1 MIFKRRKKM
10 VYKENLVC
18 VIKHNGQ
25 ILREKDDL
33 VSLPFGSEYSILLK
47 NLNSRNASIK
57 ISIDGKDVLDD
68 KSLIIGPNSET
79 ELKGFLDS
87 HSVKNSF
94 KFIQKTKEIKDY
106 RGDRIDDGIIRIE
119 YAFEKRVNE
128 EITFSRRYIQGPYY
142 YPHHFGPSYIYNNS
156 GDTSYTAGSSEAKM
170 RGFSEPKVYNSSLVG
185 EVSEPS
191 LDEGIT
197 VKGSQISQNFNY
209 ASIGELDSSQVIIIR
224 LRGKKINGSKV
235 KKPITVKTKLRCSSC
250 GKKSK
255 SSSIFCSKCGTLLE

>member
-1 MIFKRRKKM
+1 M

-18 VIKHNGQ
+18 VVKCNGQ

-68 KSLIIGPNSET
+68 KSLIIRANSET

-156 GDTSYTAGSSEAKM
+156 GDSYTAADTLLKSDGNTGDYEPKM
-170 RGFSEPKVYNSSLVG
+170 RVYNSSLVG

-209 ASIGELDSSQVIIIR
+209 TCIGELDSSQVIIIR

-255 SSSIFCSKCGTLLE
+255 SSSIFCSKCGTILE